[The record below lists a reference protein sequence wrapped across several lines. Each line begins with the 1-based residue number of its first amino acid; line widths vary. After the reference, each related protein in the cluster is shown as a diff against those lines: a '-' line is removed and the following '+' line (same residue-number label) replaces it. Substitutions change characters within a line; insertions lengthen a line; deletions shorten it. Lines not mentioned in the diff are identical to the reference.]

1 MSHFQPGRPEPKEY
15 DPDFEFYISRVP
27 EADIYQALEEQ
38 LAEFAA
44 LLSSVQPAQETYRYA
59 EGKWSVREVVGHMID
74 SERVFGY
81 RALSVSRGETVSLP
95 GYDQEAYGK
104 HSNDHEAPLKELQQE
119 FEFLRKSHI
128 LFYKHLSKSGWTR
141 MGVANDNQVTARAVA
156 YSMVGH
162 VRHHM
167 QILKERYLSA
177 PPVS

>member
-1 MSHFQPGRPEPKEY
+1 MSHFLPGRPEPKEY
-15 DPDFEFYISRVP
+15 DPAFEYYISRVP
-27 EADIYQALEEQ
+27 ETDIYQALEEQ
-38 LAEFAA
+38 LAE
-44 LLSSVQPAQETYRYA
+44 ETYRYA

-74 SERVFGY
+74 SEHVFGY
-81 RALSVSRGETVSLP
+81 RALCVSRGETVSLP

-104 HSNDHEAPLKELQQE
+104 HSNDHEVPLKELQQE

-128 LFYKHLSKSGWTR
+128 LFFKHLSESGWRR

-167 QILKERYLSA
+167 QVLKERYLSTLA
-177 PPVS
+177 VS